1 MWQINISGSGLPKIL
16 FFPPHY
22 KACWSEMWLL
32 LQNQG
37 SFREQPSVQNLPA
50 TSQALT
56 HQSAGSR
63 ILNLLSPR
71 PKPWAVALGTSWGHP
86 GASQQTLPVWE
97 ASCCRVGLGW
107 GLPWSSPAS
116 SPSIFLR
123 PSGASCLFSNSPCA
137 SVGLPWA
144 GSLLSYT
151 HWCQWGCVG
160 GIRRKIWLLVVL
172 FPLSSLF
179 LFFFFFLTLLR
190 LSPAR
195 CLACPGLLPPLG
207 WELVLCSSCCLARL
221 RCFGSNLGS
230 KHICSAFCFLPPS
243 LLAVKHFIIQTLWK
257 ALYKMKLWGYLFWCS
272 RSNSISYF
280 PPLISP
286 SLDST

>member
-1 MWQINISGSGLPKIL
+1 
-16 FFPPHY
+16 
-22 KACWSEMWLL
+22 MWLL

-37 SFREQPSVQNLPA
+37 SFREQPSIQNLPA

-63 ILNLLSPR
+63 ILKLLSPR

-97 ASCCRVGLGW
+97 ASCCRVSLGW

-144 GSLLSYT
+144 GSVLSYT

-172 FPLSSLF
+172 FPLSSP
-179 LFFFFFLTLLR
+179 LFFFFSFPDTAEVEPSPLPGLSRAPAAAGVRASPLQLLLLGTASLLR
-190 LSPAR
+190 IQS
-195 CLACPGLLPPLG
+195 
-207 WELVLCSSCCLARL
+207 RL
-221 RCFGSNLGS
+221 KTYL
-230 KHICSAFCFLPPS
+230 FCFLLPPS
-243 LLAVKHFIIQTLWK
+243 LSARCKAFYYPDFMEGSVQNEVVRLFVLVQPIQ
-257 ALYKMKLWGYLFWCS
+257 
-272 RSNSISYF
+272 
-280 PPLISP
+280 
-286 SLDST
+286 